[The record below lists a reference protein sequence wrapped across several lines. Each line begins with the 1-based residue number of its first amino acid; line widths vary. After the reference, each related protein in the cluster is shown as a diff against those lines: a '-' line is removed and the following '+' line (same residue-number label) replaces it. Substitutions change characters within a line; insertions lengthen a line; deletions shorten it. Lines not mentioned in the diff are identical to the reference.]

1 MDVDENKSKD
11 SSNTSILRNVSMR
24 RPRRGTL
31 SGGDASNT
39 STKQKIATAINH
51 IVHRRASLSTQR
63 PKDFLA
69 GIITPRNEQITQAR
83 NTPPTI
89 RRQEQERLQD
99 INRTTSIS
107 PRPPSTHSSHH
118 LSISPTQPSFP
129 LSATVEEGSLVETNI
144 DAYNKNIPKDDRMD
158 KLLKKAKNFL
168 DHRQRPKSRIA
179 SLWSFIDVSIEF
191 DQAQFFQ
198 QHAEEVFD
206 VIHKSFMSQVD
217 KIKQKSERPMS
228 FSSKEF
234 LNINKTLLLLR
245 KVFLFLPER
254 IRGGWQRRQIAEM
267 LSHLLD
273 HGNHPRVRIQGF
285 QLLLLWI
292 NDQTIE
298 LTECMHLYANAISLD
313 LFLYDQIRT
322 GCDDYQGKEKMWR
335 SRRTISLGQILIKAD
350 DRGALFPNP
359 HPPSFHDAVQLIQ
372 LDLSSLVRLAHVAA
386 GSTPPS
392 ENYEFPVNENIEPDN
407 GIAIGMGIDAAFAAA
422 KFHFELTKKQ
432 YLVKLFPQC
441 AKKLL
446 LIPSNQGKIYYYLNV
461 ELFIYIY

>member
-1 MDVDENKSKD
+1 MDADENKSKD
-11 SSNTSILRNVSMR
+11 NSNTSILRNVSMR

-31 SGGDASNT
+31 SGGDGTSNT
-39 STKQKIATAINH
+39 SAKQKIATAINH

-69 GIITPRNEQITQAR
+69 GIIIPRNEQITQAR
-83 NTPPTI
+83 NPPPTT
-89 RRQEQERLQD
+89 L
-99 INRTTSIS
+99 
-107 PRPPSTHSSHH
+107 RPPSTHSSHH
-118 LSISPTQPSFP
+118 LPISPTQSSFP
-129 LSATVEEGSLVETNI
+129 LSATAEEGSLVENNI
-144 DAYNKNIPKDDRMD
+144 DACNGSVNKINHNNPHSRRFGPHGSSSQYPNSSSSSVSSQKKQTSSLFSRDNKNVPKDDRMD

-313 LFLYDQIRT
+313 LFFYDQIRT
-322 GCDDYQGKEKMWR
+322 GSDDYQGKENMWR
-335 SRRTISLGQILIKAD
+335 SKRTMSLGQKLIKAD

-392 ENYEFPVNENIEPDN
+392 ENYEFPVNENIERDN
-407 GIAIGMGIDAAFAAA
+407 GIAIGMGIDAA
-422 KFHFELTKKQ
+422 
-432 YLVKLFPQC
+432 
-441 AKKLL
+441 
-446 LIPSNQGKIYYYLNV
+446 
-461 ELFIYIY
+461 